1 LQHVPTI
8 NKPNIGKEKKSM
20 TDQSLI
26 PTVPDNAPN
35 SLRIWYFLLIFIIS
49 ILFLGYIL
57 WPFWSILVLSFLL
70 TNIFRPIY
78 RILNK
83 KMPETGASILT
94 CLLIVIIV
102 FIPLLFFVGALSS
115 EALGLYQW
123 GRSTQ
128 IGMKLQIFMQD
139 SPLILQFQ
147 HYLDGFGFS
156 FEPSQITAMFSYLA
170 KMAGLFVYNQASA
183 WAGNILQFLF
193 LFCMMILV
201 IFFLLIDHDRLIK
214 FIIAVSPLP
223 DDEDRLLLERFGE
236 IANAILKGNGI
247 CGLIQGI
254 LGGLIFSILGL
265 SSPLLWGGMMAILA
279 FLPIFGI
286 GLVMI
291 PAALILMLNDDL
303 GKGIFLFLFYLTLSF
318 SIEYLV
324 KPKMVGDEV
333 QMHTLLVFLS
343 ILGGLSVYGVLGI
356 IYGPLIVTGFL
367 TLTEIYF
374 TKYDTHVQR
383 M

>member
-1 LQHVPTI
+1 
-8 NKPNIGKEKKSM
+8 M
-20 TDQSLI
+20 
-26 PTVPDNAPN
+26 
-35 SLRIWYFLLIFIIS
+35 RIWYFLLIFLIS
-49 ILFLGYIL
+49 IIFLGYIL

-70 TNIFRPIY
+70 TNIFRPVY
-78 RILNK
+78 KLLGR
-83 KMPETGASILT
+83 KMPETLASIFT
-94 CLLIVIIV
+94 CLLIILIV

-115 EALGLYQW
+115 EALGLYHW

-128 IGMKLQIFMQD
+128 VGMKLQIFMQD

-147 HYLDGFGFS
+147 DYLKGFGFS
-156 FEPSQITAMFSYLA
+156 FEPAQITAMFSYLA
-170 KMAGLFVYNQASA
+170 KMAGLFVYNQASS
-183 WAGNILQFLF
+183 WAANILQFVMLF
-193 LFCMMILV
+193 FMMILI
-201 IFFLLIDHDRLIK
+201 IFFLLIDQDRLIK
-214 FIIAVSPLP
+214 FIVAVSPLP
-223 DDEDRLLLERFGE
+223 NDEDILLLEKFEE

-254 LGGLIFSILGL
+254 LGGTVFAILGL
-265 SSPLLWGGMMAILA
+265 SSPILWGGIMAILA

-291 PAALILMLNDDL
+291 PASLILMLNERVAA
-303 GKGIFLFLFYLTLSF
+303 GVFLFFFYLTLSF

-356 IYGPLIVTGFL
+356 IYGPLIVTAFL
-367 TLTEIYF
+367 TLTEIYLA
-374 TKYDTHVQR
+374 KYDTYVQHQ
-383 M
+383 